1 MTYLFEAD
9 ELDLLRSSLELP
21 FRKFEVLD
29 PTYREG
35 VTRLL
40 SEMKK
45 KIIDSITKKIFKN

>member
-45 KIIDSITKKIFKN
+45 KYSLDYKKK